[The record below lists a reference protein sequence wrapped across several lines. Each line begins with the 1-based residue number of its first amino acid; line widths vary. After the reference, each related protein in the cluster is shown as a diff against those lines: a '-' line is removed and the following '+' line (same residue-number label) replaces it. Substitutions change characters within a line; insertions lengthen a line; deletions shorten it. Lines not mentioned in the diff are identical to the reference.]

1 MKRQKKRVSSVTATL
16 MPLCLLRPETTGPRN
31 PQAVVGTLIG
41 LSVCSK
47 KQHASDNCGYPYMRQ
62 RPAQARKGAEIA
74 KQGHKHKEG
83 NSSADSAAR
92 LLPLALLLPM
102 PLVLQA

>member
-1 MKRQKKRVSSVTATL
+1 MTATL

-31 PQAVVGTLIG
+31 PQAVVGTLFG
-41 LSVCSK
+41 LSDCSK
-47 KQHASDNCGYPYMRQ
+47 MLHTSDNCGYTYMRR
-62 RPAQARKGAEIA
+62 RPAETRKSAEIA

-102 PLVLQA
+102 PLAVRAEDLRISHFP